1 MLQAGANKRQS
12 PNPTVPTP
20 LAESVTHATSPAF
33 RSAQAPRPHTLCPMS
48 VDPRTLI
55 LQIYPAPVLR
65 KRAEPIAEVTDE
77 VRAVAA
83 KMIEMMRAEEGIGL
97 AAPQAGLSWRMFVV
111 DVPPSED
118 RSPDTDPPT
127 ATRGPVVYINPALSR
142 PVGASVPMEEGC
154 LSLPDI
160 RGDVLRSPV
169 ITISAI
175 DTEGRPFSATAGGL
189 LARCWQHE
197 LDHLDGVLIID
208 RMTQMSR
215 IKNRAAIRDLERSR

>member
-1 MLQAGANKRQS
+1 M
-12 PNPTVPTP
+12 P
-20 LAESVTHATSPAF
+20 
-33 RSAQAPRPHTLCPMS
+33 
-48 VDPRTLI
+48 VDPKSLT

-65 KRAEPIAEVTDE
+65 KRAAAIAEITDE

-118 RSPDTDPPT
+118 RSADADPPT
-127 ATRGPVVYINPALSR
+127 ATRGPVVYINPVLSQ
-142 PVGASVPMEEGC
+142 PVGVPTPLEEGC

-160 RGDVLRSPV
+160 RGDVLRPPV
-169 ITISAI
+169 ITITAL
-175 DTEGRPFSATAGGL
+175 DFEGRSFTATGGGL

-215 IKNRAAIRDLERSR
+215 IKNRSAVRDLERSR